1 LARKQYHFAN
11 IQSIIF
17 LFFLHK
23 LLIFRYNGLTK
34 KGGVNMNIEQD
45 FGARV
50 KYLRTRKGWTQDD
63 LAKRLGYTS
72 RAMVS
77 KIEKGERGIKAS
89 MVPLIADALD
99 VSVSY
104 LLFGQVDKEE
114 ITLEDMELLKAYYRA
129 PPHIQRAIKEMLK
142 ND

>member
-1 LARKQYHFAN
+1 MVSQ
-11 IQSIIF
+11 
-17 LFFLHK
+17 
-23 LLIFRYNGLTK
+23 
-34 KGGVNMNIEQD
+34 KGGVDMDIEKEL
-45 FGARV
+45 GMRV
-50 KYLRTRKGWTQDD
+50 KFLRVRKGWTQDQ
-63 LAKRLGYTS
+63 LAKKLGYTS

-89 MVPLIADALD
+89 MVPLIADVFD
-99 VSVSY
+99 VSVPY
-104 LLFGQVDKEE
+104 LLYGQIDKEE

>member
-1 LARKQYHFAN
+1 
-11 IQSIIF
+11 
-17 LFFLHK
+17 
-23 LLIFRYNGLTK
+23 
-34 KGGVNMNIEQD
+34 MDIEKEL
-45 FGARV
+45 GMRV
-50 KYLRTRKGWTQDD
+50 KFLRVRKGWTQDQ
-63 LAKRLGYTS
+63 LAEKLGYTS

-89 MVPLIADALD
+89 MVPLIAD
-99 VSVSY
+99 VSVPY
-104 LLFGQVDKEE
+104 LLYGQIDKEE